1 MSKKTGEAVL
11 LLLPQQH
18 LPVVLSLVP
27 DLLFSRRATKFLS
40 PGKTSNAIASSSDPA
55 TCPAGGTGEPL
66 TNGHTVESKKN
77 D

>member
-11 LLLPQQH
+11 LLPLPQQH
-18 LPVVLSLVP
+18 PPVVLSLVP

-40 PGKTSNAIASSSDPA
+40 PGKTSNASSSDTA
-55 TCPAGGTGEPL
+55 TCPAGGAGEPL